1 MHLSQTLCRRL
12 ATGNGGVRPFLGK
25 ADLKVGLSMTIYRSA
40 MSAPCE
46 GTVSSR
52 MGAEAAGLGVGAK
65 VNSTV
70 VVLPACTSTI
80 CVCIPIT
87 SGAVGAGAFGN
98 DPSRLTSTLANAPS
112 PPTMNVGAVGRF
124 PTYSLLQ
131 RGSAPIRMRG
141 FTGVGPMYFTWP
153 TIVPVPP
160 WPATGVDVTANVT
173 SIAAAAA
180 AKENSAFFVGTLF
193 L

>member
-1 MHLSQTLCRRL
+1 RIGKPPMHLSQTLCRRL

-65 VNSTV
+65 VKSSV

-87 SGAVGAGAFGN
+87 SCHAFTDCLPTG
-98 DPSRLTSTLANAPS
+98 TLAIVNEPS
-112 PPTMNVGAVGRF
+112 
-124 PTYSLLQ
+124 
-131 RGSAPIRMRG
+131 
-141 FTGVGPMYFTWP
+141 
-153 TIVPVPP
+153 VPL
-160 WPATGVDVTANVT
+160 TA
-173 SIAAAAA
+173 
-180 AKENSAFFVGTLF
+180 
-193 L
+193 